1 MSRPIRLA
9 AVGLVALAVL
19 VAIPPRP
26 ALAERTQSDLVLIRE
41 DDVVSEDLYAAGDVV
56 LIQGVIEGDL
66 VAAAFSEVRIEGEV
80 QGSVLALTSSLVVD
94 GTVGG
99 SVRAL
104 APNVSIDGTVG
115 EDVFLGAWSAETG
128 PQAEIGRDLLAW
140 GNTVDALGSIGRN
153 LEGQF
158 RTGRIGASVGGNVDV
173 TVDRLS
179 VGPSADITGDLVY
192 VGGTDATISDDA
204 EVGGSVLAEKVLPPN
219 VRIRAMFILVRTLLA
234 IAVLGLGLGIIW
246 AVPDRS
252 RKAARNVSRRPFV
265 ALAWGLGLAS
275 IPVAM
280 ALIVGVFVALSPPA
294 TGLPLLAIFGPFV
307 LAAFG
312 ILLVA
317 LLAAPVPVAAA
328 IGARLDRGW
337 SVYAWFA
344 VGAVLLIA
352 LSLIPIVGGPVALVA
367 ALTGLGGWMMA
378 DGSVDVGVGAGADQ

>member
-9 AVGLVALAVL
+9 VVGLAALAVL
-19 VAIPPRP
+19 AGAPPRP

-41 DDVVSEDLYAAGDVV
+41 DDVVTEDLYAAGDIV

-66 VAAAFSEVRIEGEV
+66 VAAAFTEVRIEGEV
-80 QGSVLALTSSLVVD
+80 QGSVLALTSNLVVD
-94 GTVGG
+94 GIVGG
-99 SVRAL
+99 SVRAV
-104 APNVSIDGTVG
+104 APNVSIGGTIG
-115 EDVFLGAWSAETG
+115 EDVFVGAWSAETG
-128 PQAEIGRDLLAW
+128 PQADIGRDLLAW
-140 GNTVDALGSIGRN
+140 ANTVDAFGSIGRN

-158 RTGRIGASVGGNVDV
+158 RAGLVGASVGGNVDI
-173 TVDRLS
+173 TVGRLT

-192 VGGTDATISDDA
+192 VGGADATISDGA
-204 EVGGSVLAEKVLPPN
+204 EVGGSVLAEDALPPN

-234 IAVLGLGLGIIW
+234 IAVLGLGLGIVW
-246 AVPDRS
+246 AAPDRS
-252 RKAARNVSRRPFV
+252 RNAARNVSRRPLV
-265 ALAWGLGLAS
+265 AFAWGVGLAS

-294 TGLPLLAIFGPFV
+294 TGLPLLAIFGPIV

-344 VGAVLLIA
+344 IGAILLIA
-352 LSLIPIVGGPVALVA
+352 LSVVPVIGGPAVLIA

-378 DGSVDVGVGAGADQ
+378 DESAGVGVGAGADQ

>member
-1 MSRPIRLA
+1 MSRPTRLA
-9 AVGLVALAVL
+9 VVGLAALAVL
-19 VAIPPRP
+19 AITPHRP

-41 DDVVSEDLYAAGDVV
+41 GDVVGEDLYAAGDVV
-56 LIQGVIEGDL
+56 LIQGVVEGDL
-66 VAAAFSEVRIEGEV
+66 VAAAFSEIRIEGEV
-80 QGSVLALTSSLVVD
+80 RGSVLALTSSLVVD
-94 GTVGG
+94 GIVGG
-99 SVRAL
+99 SIRAL
-104 APNVSIDGTVG
+104 APSVSIGGTVG
-115 EDVFLGAWSAETG
+115 EDVFVGAWSAETG
-128 PQAEIGRDLLAW
+128 PQADIGRDLLVW
-140 GNTVDALGSIGRN
+140 GNTLDALGSINRN

-158 RTGRIGASVGGNVDV
+158 RTGLIGASVGGNVDI

-179 VGPSADITGDLVY
+179 VGPSADVTGDLVY
-192 VGGTDATISDDA
+192 VGEADAMISDGA
-204 EVGGSVLAEKVLPPN
+204 EIGGSVLAEQALPPN
-219 VRIRAMFILVRTLLA
+219 VRIRAMFILVRTLLS

-265 ALAWGLGLAS
+265 AFAWGVGLAS

-280 ALIVGVFVALSPPA
+280 ALIVAVFVALSPPA

-317 LLAAPVPVAAA
+317 LLAAPVPVASA

-344 VGAVLLIA
+344 IGAILLIA
-352 LSLIPIVGGPVALVA
+352 VSVIPFVGGPVALVA

-378 DGSVDVGVGAGADQ
+378 DQSAGVGVGAGADQ